1 MNTLTEQFYDVMHKY
16 GKSFGIAGVQKNL
29 EQWKA
34 GKKDLHALL
43 QKHPDWNEDEMA
55 VVLHYEDIRDIDRSC
70 VDEGVF
76 EMTQLAKDCGL
87 CGELFD
93 NFTGALDAAT
103 RDYLDEVGAAVL
115 AEHTKAYTLDDQ
127 PLEFSEHLAEPVEVM
142 TLEEAFRFLNA
153 I

>member
-55 VVLHYEDIRDIDRSC
+55 VVLHYVKIFGTLTEA
-70 VDEGVF
+70 VWMKVF
-76 EMTQLAKDCGL
+76 LK
-87 CGELFD
+87 
-93 NFTGALDAAT
+93 
-103 RDYLDEVGAAVL
+103 
-115 AEHTKAYTLDDQ
+115 
-127 PLEFSEHLAEPVEVM
+127 
-142 TLEEAFRFLNA
+142 
-153 I
+153 